1 LAVIQSAVKETL
13 AVLQDP
19 AYQGQARRQERL
31 SQAEA
36 LLLPHFDTEAFARS
50 ALGIRWGQRTP
61 DEQREFVTV
70 FTALLARSYTDIIDR
85 HARGVKVSYENQ
97 RIDGS
102 DAEVDTRVFS
112 PAEDQ
117 PVSINYMMHQV
128 NGEWL
133 IYDMQIDDV
142 SLVLNYRSQFNHFLN
157 KSSYAALM
165 QTMRS
170 RLQQLTAS

>member
-1 LAVIQSAVKETL
+1 
-13 AVLQDP
+13 
-19 AYQGQARRQERL
+19 
-31 SQAEA
+31 
-36 LLLPHFDTEAFARS
+36 
-50 ALGIRWGQRTP
+50 
-61 DEQREFVTV
+61 
-70 FTALLARSYTDIIDR
+70 
-85 HARGVKVSYENQ
+85 
-97 RIDGS
+97 
-102 DAEVDTRVFS
+102 
-112 PAEDQ
+112 
-117 PVSINYMMHQV
+117 MMHQV